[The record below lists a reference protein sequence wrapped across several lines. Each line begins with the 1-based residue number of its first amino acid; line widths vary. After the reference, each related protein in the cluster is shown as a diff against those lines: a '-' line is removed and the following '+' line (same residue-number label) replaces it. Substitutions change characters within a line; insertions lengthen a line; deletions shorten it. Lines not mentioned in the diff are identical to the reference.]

1 MASSKKKEDSDYVE
15 FFKDMVKNWKILLP
29 CLFIAGV
36 VGVFVA
42 LWIRP
47 VYKVDALLQIET
59 KNNKN
64 MGMMAGLGSLFATA
78 SPAETEIELI
88 MSRQIIGEAVEKM
101 HLQYDAE
108 PLNKLDRL
116 LHREGRMEV
125 HQFEVPWSKLPAEE
139 TGKPWFAVAKDSVTF
154 DLLDHNGK
162 KVLTGTPGQTYRT
175 PYAGD
180 TVSFSVYSMEV
191 KPGQKFAITKKNRL
205 NAIGSFKGAFS
216 VKEKGKKTGIL
227 EFSYQDIYPDRATTI
242 LNEIATTYLRQNV
255 EQRNAE
261 AQKTLEFLEKQLP
274 EVKAQMDSSLLKFN
288 TYRNKVGSV
297 DINAE
302 TRLVLENRTKL
313 QQDLLALQQKK
324 QSAIRP
330 RSSPPPSRKFSS
342 SRTKWKR
349 ARSCTRRC
357 STTSSS

>member
-139 TGKPWFAVAKDSVTF
+139 MGKPWFAVAKDSVTF

-191 KPGQKFAITKKNRL
+191 QPGQKFAITKKNRL

-242 LNEIATTYLRQNV
+242 LN
-255 EQRNAE
+255 
-261 AQKTLEFLEKQLP
+261 
-274 EVKAQMDSSLLKFN
+274 
-288 TYRNKVGSV
+288 
-297 DINAE
+297 
-302 TRLVLENRTKL
+302 
-313 QQDLLALQQKK
+313 
-324 QSAIRP
+324 
-330 RSSPPPSRKFSS
+330 
-342 SRTKWKR
+342 
-349 ARSCTRRC
+349 
-357 STTSSS
+357 